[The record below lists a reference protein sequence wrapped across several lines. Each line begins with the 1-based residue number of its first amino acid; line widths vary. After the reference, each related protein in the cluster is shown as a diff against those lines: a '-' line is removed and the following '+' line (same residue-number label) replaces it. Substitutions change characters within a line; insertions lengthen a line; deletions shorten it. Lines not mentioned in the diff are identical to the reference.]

1 MDLISSGGSWS
12 SVALGEALTAP
23 DDDPAD
29 EEIQLVEKLQVQ
41 EGRTKVEEPLV
52 VISPPSD
59 SLSSRTES
67 PSWPSSNV
75 ELFQSTL
82 VKVRDTMYFVTVFMK
97 PAPGSS
103 STVWSGPGLGESLL
117 LTRPAAA
124 RPRPACRPRRRR
136 WP

>member
-29 EEIQLVEKLQVQ
+29 AEIQLVEKLQVQ

-82 VKVRDTMYFVTVFMK
+82 VKMRDTCT
-97 PAPGSS
+97 SS
-103 STVWSGPGLGESLL
+103 RCS
-117 LTRPAAA
+117 
-124 RPRPACRPRRRR
+124 
-136 WP
+136 